1 MPLPKLKFIKKYLPF
16 TFFVFSLFFIVKTL
30 FLNFYPDFKIHYLAP
45 QAIFNGLNPYLGGK
59 GYFTPDVHPPFTILL
74 FSPFTLFS
82 YFLAERLWTLLSI
95 IFLFG
100 SLYLIFKINNEKM
113 FSRIGFLISALL
125 FTFYFPIKFTL
136 GMGQINFLILFL
148 VTLSIYSLNKNK
160 NYLTGTLLS
169 LSIMIKFF
177 PLFLLPYLIILKKW
191 KTLFSFIAVSVIVLL
206 FTFIV
211 INPDINI
218 YFYKNVL
225 PTLLSGWKTD
235 YYNQSLSGFLGRQIS
250 NGFARELSRIFISLI
265 LVAVSYL
272 IILKNNSQRT
282 TIVNLSFSL
291 LITLTLLINN
301 FSWQHHFVWLIFP
314 FITIFYF
321 IKNKKLSWYYYF
333 ILGVSFFLVGFNLRN
348 PNIFP
353 VIFASH
359 VFYGILILWGLNLY
373 LLLKKTSE
381 AKT

>member
-1 MPLPKLKFIKKYLPF
+1 MPLSKLKFIRKYLPLALF
-16 TFFVFSLFFIVKTL
+16 ILSLFFIVKTL

-45 QAIFNGLNPYLGGK
+45 LAIFNGLNPYLGGK
-59 GYFTPDVHPPFTILL
+59 DYFTPDVHPPFTILL

-82 YFLAERLWTLLSI
+82 YFLAEKLWTIISI
-95 IFLFG
+95 IFLIG
-100 SLYLIFKINNEKM
+100 SVYLIFKINNEKM

-125 FTFYFPIKFTL
+125 FAFYFPIKFTL

-160 NYLTGTLLS
+160 NYLTGTFLS

-177 PLFLLPYLIILKKW
+177 PLFFLPYLIILKKW
-191 KTLFSFIAVSVIVLL
+191 KILFSFITLSVVILL

-211 INPDINI
+211 IKPDINV
-218 YFYKNVL
+218 YFYKNVI
-225 PTLLSGWKTD
+225 PTLIGGWKTD
-235 YYNQSLSGFLGRQIS
+235 YYNQSLSGFLGRQIG
-250 NGFARELSRIFISLI
+250 NGFARELLRIFISLT
-265 LVAVSYL
+265 LVGMSFLV
-272 IILKNNSQRT
+272 ILKNNSQKT
-282 TIVNLSFSL
+282 TIINLSLSL

-301 FSWQHHFVWLIFP
+301 FSWQHHFVWLLFP

-321 IKNKKLSWYYYF
+321 IKNKKLGWSYYF
-333 ILGVSFFLVGFNLRN
+333 VLGLSFFLVGLNLKN

-359 VFYGILILWGLNLY
+359 VFYGALILWGLNLY
-373 LLLKKTSE
+373 FLLNKTAK